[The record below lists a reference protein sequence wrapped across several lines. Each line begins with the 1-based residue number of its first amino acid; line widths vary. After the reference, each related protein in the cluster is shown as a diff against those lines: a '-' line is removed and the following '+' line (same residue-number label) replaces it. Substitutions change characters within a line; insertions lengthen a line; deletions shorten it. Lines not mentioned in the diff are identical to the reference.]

1 LTATQPRLTQSDAGV
16 GDRDVLDDF
25 VFAVTA
31 RTRHRLGVRFYDGGA
46 DDRQRPFCRAARL
59 ELEQA
64 LTSLP

>member
-1 LTATQPRLTQSDAGV
+1 V

-25 VFAVTA
+25 VFTVTA
-31 RTRHRLGVRFYDGGA
+31 RARHRLGVRFHDGCA
-46 DDRQRPFCRAARL
+46 DDRQRSFCRAARL